1 MTAYRY
7 RALNRK
13 GKLVK
18 GVMEGDSERQ
28 IRTQLRG
35 QDMRPVEVGL
45 ANKQLGGALVAKSAT
60 GFRSGLLQARISAAD
75 FALLTRQLATLVQSN
90 LPLDECL
97 SAVAEQSR
105 KPRIKGMLLQIR
117 SRVAE
122 GHTLAYAMREFP
134 QVFDEM
140 YRAMVNAGE
149 HAGFLGPV
157 LEQLADY
164 SESRQYTQQKLKMAM
179 IYPFILLGVAI
190 AVVTALMVF
199 VVPELVG
206 IFSHTKTEL
215 PLLTRGL
222 IATSNFFR
230 EDGLW
235 LLLGIIGLVFA
246 WRQLLRDTARK
257 KRWHK
262 LQLSLPGIS
271 GLVTAMDTARFASTL
286 SILMASGVPLLEAL
300 RIAGQV
306 LTNLV
311 LREDSQ
317 QVAEQVQEGSSLH
330 RALGRSGR
338 FPPMMVHMV
347 ASGEASGELE
357 TMLERSATNQ
367 ERELE
372 MTLGTMMSIFE
383 PAMVVLMGGMVLM
396 IVMAILLPIFDLN
409 TMVK

>member
-7 RALNRK
+7 RALNPK
-13 GKLVK
+13 GKLVR
-18 GVMEGDSERQ
+18 GVLEGDSERQ
-28 IRTQLRG
+28 IRSQLRV
-35 QDMRPVEVGL
+35 QSLRPVEVAV
-45 ANKQLGGALVAKSAT
+45 ANRPEPTS
-60 GFRSGLLQARISAAD
+60 SGWRLPLLRRGISAGDLAM
-75 FALLTRQLATLVQSN
+75 LTRQLSTLVQSN
-90 LPLDECL
+90 LPLDEAL
-97 SAVAEQSR
+97 QAAAEQSR
-105 KPRIKGMLLQIR
+105 NARIKGTLLQVR

-122 GHTLAYAMREFP
+122 GHTLAYAMGEFP
-134 QVFDEM
+134 QVFSEM
-140 YRAMVNAGE
+140 YRAMVKAGE

-164 SESRQYTQQKLKMAM
+164 TEQRQYTGQKLKMAM
-179 IYPFILLGVAI
+179 IYPFILVGVAI
-190 AVVTALMVF
+190 AVVVALMVF

-206 IFSHTKTEL
+206 IFAHSRREL

-222 IATSNFFR
+222 IASSDFFR
-230 EDGLW
+230 DYGVW
-235 LLLGIIGLVFA
+235 LLVGLASLVFIA
-246 WRQLLRDTARK
+246 RQLLRNPQRR
-257 KRWHK
+257 KRWHRF
-262 LQLSLPGIS
+262 LLRVPGIS
-271 GLVTAMDTARFASTL
+271 RLVIALDTARFASTL

-311 LREDSQ
+311 LQEDTRL
-317 QVAEQVQEGSSLH
+317 VAERVEEGSSLN
-330 RALGRSGR
+330 RALQQSGH

-372 MTLGTMMSIFE
+372 MTLGTMMSLFE
-383 PAMVVLMGGMVLM
+383 PLMVVFMGGMVLT
-396 IVMAILLPIFDLN
+396 IVLAVLLPIFDLN

>member
-7 RALNRK
+7 RALNVQD
-13 GKLVK
+13 KLVK
-18 GVMEGDSERQ
+18 GVLEGDSERQ
-28 IRTQLRG
+28 VRSQLRA

-45 ANKQLGGALVAKSAT
+45 ANRQVLGAVGAESRFKPT
-60 GFRSGLLQARISAAD
+60 FFQPRISASD

-97 SAVAEQSR
+97 QAVAEQSR
-105 KPRIKGMLLQIR
+105 KARIKGILLEVR

-122 GHTLAYAMREFP
+122 GHTLAYAMGDFP
-134 QVFDEM
+134 QVFNEM

-179 IYPFILLGVAI
+179 IYPFILLGVAV

-206 IFSHTKTEL
+206 IFTHTQTEL

-222 IATSNFFR
+222 ILTSNFFR
-230 EDGLW
+230 EDGIW
-235 LLLGIIGLVFA
+235 LLLAMVAMVVA
-246 WRQLLRDTARK
+246 WRYLLRDPRRK
-257 KRWHK
+257 KRWHAMVLK
-262 LQLSLPGIS
+262 MPGVS
-271 GLVTAMDTARFASTL
+271 RLVTAMDTARFASTL
-286 SILMASGVPLLEAL
+286 SILMASGVPLLESL

-306 LTNLV
+306 LGNLV
-311 LREDSQ
+311 LRQDSQ
-317 QVAEQVQEGSSLH
+317 VVAERVQEGSSLH
-330 RALGRSGR
+330 RALEQSGR

-357 TMLERSATNQ
+357 TMLQRSATNQ

-383 PAMVVLMGGMVLM
+383 PLMVVIMGGMVLT
-396 IVMAILLPIFDLN
+396 IVLAILLPIFDLN

>member
-7 RALNRK
+7 RALNES

-18 GVMEGDSERQ
+18 GVLEGDSERQ
-28 IRTQLRG
+28 VRNQLRG
-35 QDMRPVEVGL
+35 LSLRPVDVGV
-45 ANKQLGGALVAKSAT
+45 ANRAAANSSILR
-60 GFRSGLLQARISAAD
+60 FRLFQPRISGAD
-75 FALLTRQLATLVQSN
+75 LSLVTRQLATLVSSN

-97 SAVAEQSR
+97 QAAAEQSR
-105 KPRIKGMLLQIR
+105 KARIKGTLLQVR

-122 GHTLAYAMREFP
+122 GHTLAYAMGEFP
-134 QVFDEM
+134 LVFNEM

-164 SESRQYTQQKLKMAM
+164 SEQRQYTQQKLKMAM
-179 IYPFILLGVAI
+179 IYPIILMSVAL
-190 AVVTALMVF
+190 AVVVALMVF

-206 IFSHTKTEL
+206 IFAHTKAEL
-215 PLLTRGL
+215 PLLTRAL
-222 IATSNFFR
+222 IASSDFLR
-230 EDGLW
+230 DYGVW
-235 LLLGIIGLVFA
+235 LLAGLLVAGLLMRRFLREPHRK
-246 WRQLLRDTARK
+246 RQWHSWLLRT
-257 KRWHK
+257 
-262 LQLSLPGIS
+262 PGIS
-271 GLVTAMDTARFASTL
+271 GLLTAMDTARFASTL
-286 SILMASGVPLLEAL
+286 SILMASGVPLLESL

-311 LREDSQ
+311 LREDSKV
-317 QVAEQVQEGSSLH
+317 VASRVQEGSSLH
-330 RALGRSGR
+330 RALQHSGR

-357 TMLERSATNQ
+357 SMLDRSATNQ

-372 MTLGTMMSIFE
+372 MTLGALMAVFE
-383 PAMVVLMGGMVLM
+383 PLMVVVMGGLVLL
-396 IVMAILLPIFDLN
+396 IVLAVLLPIFDLN